1 MAAKQKGYPIIFGD
15 AAVQEV
21 YDTADPADAQLTL
34 VTAPATTGCFPLIQN
49 IRARY
54 SSMKIIASVNS
65 DDQIEQLKACGVDVM
80 INPVLEASL
89 EMTRLALEHFDV
101 EDRNIG
107 SMLSAYRVKQ
117 YTSGQLLPHIDE
129 TEGK

>member
-1 MAAKQKGYPIIFGD
+1 
-15 AAVQEV
+15 
-21 YDTADPADAQLTL
+21 
-34 VTAPATTGCFPLIQN
+34 
-49 IRARY
+49 
-54 SSMKIIASVNS
+54 
-65 DDQIEQLKACGVDVM
+65 M

-129 TEGK
+129 LEGK

>member
-1 MAAKQKGYPIIFGD
+1 
-15 AAVQEV
+15 
-21 YDTADPADAQLTL
+21 
-34 VTAPATTGCFPLIQN
+34 
-49 IRARY
+49 
-54 SSMKIIASVNS
+54 
-65 DDQIEQLKACGVDVM
+65 M

-129 TEGK
+129 LEGNRSEIWL